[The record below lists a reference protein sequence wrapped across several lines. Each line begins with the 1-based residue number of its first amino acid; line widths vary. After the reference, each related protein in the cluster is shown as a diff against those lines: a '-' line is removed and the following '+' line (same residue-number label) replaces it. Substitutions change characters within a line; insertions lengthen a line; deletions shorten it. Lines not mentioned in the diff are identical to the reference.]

1 MLAVALMAG
10 LWMLWP
16 IIFPAPPKAPVK
28 PAASADAAV
37 DEQAT
42 ATDVVQAA
50 SGGVAHQQVAA
61 GSASAAH
68 LAASGNVV
76 HQPPAK
82 PAEKFVE
89 LDSERAHIVLSS
101 WGASVSTYELR
112 EYKDSVKKR
121 RADGSEPPVDL
132 VPGKGVEDR
141 SLTLFSQGGTFALL
155 PDAAYEVVK
164 STPSEVL
171 FRYDTGRGVVV
182 TRHYKLDD
190 EGYTFHLD
198 TRVNNQSGAVQS
210 VSLATSITGV
220 EREGES
226 EGGSFFKPPVDQ
238 MSWACRTDELHKEL
252 SINHEADQT
261 LRGEVKWGGIDRQYF
276 LAALIPGGGT
286 ASCSAKRIGEHGMR
300 VTVEYAPLT
309 IPAGKEATLSGTGYF
324 GPKHLERLEA
334 LKANVEES
342 VNFGWFGIISRP
354 LLWLLVFLYGY
365 VHNYGVAII
374 LLTLLVKLVL
384 LPVTQKS
391 FESSEKMKKI
401 QPLIKEMQ
409 KKYKD
414 DKIKASQKQM
424 EMFKEHGVSPLGGC
438 LPMALQMPIW
448 FALYRT
454 LYNSVELYQQPFVTG
469 WIDNLAFKDPTY
481 VLPVAVVILMVVQQF
496 FTPTPTDNPSMKYVM
511 WGMPLM
517 FGVIMFQLPAG
528 LGLYIFVNS
537 VLTVLQ
543 QAYIRRKF
551 APKAEAAA

>member
-1 MLAVALMAG
+1 M
-10 LWMLWP
+10 
-16 IIFPAPPKAPVK
+16 
-28 PAASADAAV
+28 
-37 DEQAT
+37 
-42 ATDVVQAA
+42 
-50 SGGVAHQQVAA
+50 
-61 GSASAAH
+61 
-68 LAASGNVV
+68 
-76 HQPPAK
+76 
-82 PAEKFVE
+82 
-89 LDSERAHIVLSS
+89 
-101 WGASVSTYELR
+101 
-112 EYKDSVKKR
+112 
-121 RADGSEPPVDL
+121 
-132 VPGKGVEDR
+132 PGKGVEDR

-155 PDAAYEVVK
+155 PDAAYEVVSK
-164 STPSEVL
+164 SPAEVL
-171 FRYDTGRGVVV
+171 FRHDTGRGVVV
-182 TRHYKLDD
+182 TRHYKLDKD
-190 EGYTFHLD
+190 GYTFKLD
-198 TRVNNQSGAVQS
+198 TTVKNKSGAVQS

-220 EREGES
+220 ERAGES
-226 EGGSFFKPPVDQ
+226 EGGSLFKPPVDQ

-252 SINHEADQT
+252 SIKHKADQT
-261 LRGEVKWGGIDRQYF
+261 LRGQVFWGGIDRQYF
-276 LAALIPGGGT
+276 LAALIPGKDST

-300 VTVEYAPLT
+300 VTIEYAPLT
-309 IPAGKEATLSGTGYF
+309 IPAGQSVKLSGTGFF
-324 GPKHLERLEA
+324 GPKHLKRLETLNA
-334 LKANVEES
+334 HVEES

-365 VHNYGVAII
+365 VHNYGVAIL

-384 LPVTQKS
+384 FPVTQQS
-391 FESSEKMKKI
+391 FESSEKMKQL

-414 DKIKASQKQM
+414 DKVKQSQKQM

-438 LPMALQMPIW
+438 LPMMLQMPIW

-496 FTPTPTDNPSMKYVM
+496 FTPTPSDNPSMKYVM

-551 APKAEAAA
+551 SPKAEAAA